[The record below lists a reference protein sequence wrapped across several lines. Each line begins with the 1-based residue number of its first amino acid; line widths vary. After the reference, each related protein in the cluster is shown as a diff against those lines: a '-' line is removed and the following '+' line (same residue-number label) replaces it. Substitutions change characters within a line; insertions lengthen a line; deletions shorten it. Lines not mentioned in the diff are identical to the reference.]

1 MGCSEIM
8 RNLGEL
14 IMNNKLVTFL
24 SVALFAFVI
33 TVIALAVSNNNNAS
47 DLDDCRAEVTR
58 LLALTST
65 AAPTWRIVG
74 TAVTITVPLSKREL
88 LDVEVCSDNSNS
100 LIVVVA
106 LHGNERLG
114 NLERSVARTGIE
126 EIK

>member
-47 DLDDCRAEVTR
+47 DLDDCRAEVSR
-58 LLALTST
+58 LMALTST
-65 AAPTWRIVG
+65 AAPTV
-74 TAVTITVPLSKREL
+74 APVTTTTLIPDTTTLTSSPLS
-88 LDVEVCSDNSNS
+88 
-100 LIVVVA
+100 
-106 LHGNERLG
+106 
-114 NLERSVARTGIE
+114 
-126 EIK
+126 